1 MALTLTGLTAYVNQ
15 NADKI
20 KALPILE
27 AKIIKNKQI
36 GTLFGVA
43 GTSVALNNLKTTPV
57 GSNTTCGSF
66 GDAGSQVL
74 SQVTVTMKPAKFEFS
89 YCADDLKQYFTSEE
103 MKADYNSE
111 DLGSLEEIFV
121 SDVLN
126 KTALE
131 IEKIIVRGDTAAGV
145 GNLALADGLIKNL
158 GAVSASTFANITYTA
173 LTAGNA
179 QVCLQSIVAQIPES
193 IIETAV
199 VYLSPKDFASV
210 RMAYA
215 TANYYNFADPKTVID
230 ELLIYGSNTKVR
242 SVAGLSSA
250 NAYLVSDPENFVAV
264 FGGND
269 DMEMK
274 AWYDN
279 ETEKVKIR
287 IKTKL
292 GAGIRFPELV
302 VRSK

>member
-1 MALTLTGLTAYVNQ
+1 MSLTLTGLTAYVNQ

-20 KALPILE
+20 KGLPILE
-27 AKIIKNKQI
+27 AKIVKNKQI
-36 GTLFGVA
+36 STLFGVA
-43 GTSVALNNLKTTPV
+43 GTSAALNLLKTTPV
-57 GSNTTCGSF
+57 GSNAICGSF
-66 GDAGSQVL
+66 GDAGQQVA
-74 SQVTVTMKPAKFEFS
+74 SQVTVNMKTVKFEFS
-89 YCADDLKQYFTSEE
+89 YCADDLKNYFTSEQL
-103 MKADYNSE
+103 KADYSSE

-121 SDVLN
+121 ADVLE
-126 KTALE
+126 KTSLE
-131 IEKIIVRGDTAAGV
+131 IEKILVRGDIAAGS

-158 GAVSASTFANITYTA
+158 GAVSASTAANITYTA

-179 QVCLQSIVAQIPES
+179 QVCLESIVAQIPES

-199 VYLSPKDFASV
+199 VYLSPKDFAAV

-215 TANYYNFADPKTVID
+215 KANYFASPDPKTVID
-230 ELLIYGSNTKVR
+230 EMLIYGSNTKVR

-269 DMEMK
+269 EMEIK
-274 AWYDN
+274 SWYDN

-292 GAGIRFPELV
+292 GSGIRFPELC